1 MTPVQ
6 ARAFLSVLQLGRAGA
21 SNIAEHSKIKR
32 VTCYAALQEL
42 IDLGLVESDNS
53 EAVRTFSAKPLDN
66 FEGFFMGRAQL
77 AITSYR
83 KIQSLIPDLKLLTNN
98 IIDHPQIDYLDGR
111 EVITTYISGI
121 PEEVDICSIFVSHHG
136 HYELF
141 NELLKRA
148 AVKNYRPRAIVPNS
162 IKMNLLTYLDHRVV
176 PARIA
181 HFPSTSIVL
190 KDRVIIVFESKEF
203 MQAVVMCDLKMCDH
217 YQMLFD
223 MTWRMLSGEHLVSAK
238 YDEGIEPK

>member
-66 FEGFFMGRAQL
+66 FEGYFMGRAQH

-83 KIQSLIPDLKLLTNN
+83 KIQALIPDLKLLTNN
-98 IIDHPQIDYLDGR
+98 VIDHPQIEYLDGH
-111 EVITTYISGI
+111 EVIETYINSI
-121 PEEVDICSIFVSHHG
+121 PADNVISSIFVSNHG

-148 AVKNYRPRAIVPNS
+148 GDKNYRPRAIVPNT

-176 PARIA
+176 PSRIA

-190 KDRVIIVFESKEF
+190 KDRVIIVFENKEF
-203 MQAVVMCDLKMCDH
+203 MQAVSMRDLKMCEH

-223 MTWRMLSGEHLVSAK
+223 MMWRMLSGEHLVSAK
-238 YDEGIEPK
+238 YDEGIEIK